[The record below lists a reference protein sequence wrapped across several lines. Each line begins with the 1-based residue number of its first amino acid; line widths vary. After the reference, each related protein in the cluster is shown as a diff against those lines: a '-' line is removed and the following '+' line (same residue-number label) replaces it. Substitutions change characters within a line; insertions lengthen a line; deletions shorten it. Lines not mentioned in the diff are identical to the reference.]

1 MDRGVCWAIVY
12 KVAESDT
19 TEWLTHR
26 HTHTH
31 IYNLLK
37 AENEFINKEYPSI
50 FHRDFI
56 QYLNNY
62 YTWKKAHSEYFFQ
75 IASDLGLFWQYLAY
89 IWKSSFCDKKKMQMY

>member
-1 MDRGVCWAIVY
+1 M
-12 KVAESDT
+12 
-19 TEWLTHR
+19 TERLT

-31 IYNLLK
+31 THTHIYIYNLLK
-37 AENEFINKEYPSI
+37 AENEFINKKYPSV

-75 IASDLGLFWQYLAY
+75 IASDLGLFWQYFAY